1 MTIRT
6 TLVAIAAR
14 CDGPHCTREVTATGV
29 SLAAARADLKTRG
42 WTVTRTAGYEQTLC
56 PACAA
61 DWSRLITAGIIGK
74 DGLVRDL
81 PAFDAWLAS
90 RT

>member
-14 CDGPHCTREVTATGV
+14 CDGPHCVREVTA
-29 SLAAARADLKTRG
+29 
-42 WTVTRTAGYEQTLC
+42 
-56 PACAA
+56 
-61 DWSRLITAGIIGK
+61 
-74 DGLVRDL
+74 
-81 PAFDAWLAS
+81 AS